1 VQQEHLRTVIGKLTG
16 LVPAAAESSDASLK
30 RVTQADPVSHEH
42 QKLLTEGDLQDEVN
56 GMAGCLGRFPQL
68 AHPCGVSTGGGLLN
82 VNQPFRHLRFSSQI
96 LPVCDIADCA
106 SWLPVAV
113 IGRFS
118 RTAGTI
124 SGRRSH

>member
-1 VQQEHLRTVIGKLTG
+1 M
-16 LVPAAAESSDASLK
+16 ASP
-30 RVTQADPVSHEH
+30 PVR
-42 QKLLTEGDLQDEVN
+42 LALALAFN
-56 GMAGCLGRFPQL
+56 AFP
-68 AHPCGVSTGGGLLN
+68 SRLN